1 MRYHERE
8 GAFRVRRECTMATG
22 LSRGVTVDLGG
33 YAPGQRRR
41 TDMAALKVL
50 PREIELD
57 GYLSTPG
64 MSKNGVPFL
73 TLRHEDRPTVTAFGE
88 AAQAL
93 SEAMDRGGSV
103 RAETYESFGSVK
115 IVTMPCPITGLPIG
129 EKGRLEPIAVAPVY
143 EPVPEPKPL
152 GFWDRVVDTVQE
164 ALGME
169 DDRPVPQPILLEHG
183 RTGYPVVD
191 ELTDR
196 IRDALVENPNLID
209 SSGGRFDDIADKH
222 LPRLA
227 AKHADTVRGADARET
242 RLADAMFA
250 DALGVIGESFDQ
262 AAREHRSMKLDA
274 LAVEMN
280 FIRGRQGLQTVM
292 ELQPSIALEG
302 PRAYDAGAA
311 LDVPAPRALVHVAE
325 PKSLLLQAR
334 EAQSDREARHDEA
347 TRAVKALE
355 APRESKAVIEPRT
368 SVVRPTLATPTSEDL
383 RRSVERRKGRMK
395 PVPQS
400 EPAGLSDRG
409 IDRIREESRRVRESL
424 PPVEKPTRTGG
435 RGPKKVDRD
444 EVSEALQRASFRR
457 GGGYAA

>member
-1 MRYHERE
+1 
-8 GAFRVRRECTMATG
+8 
-22 LSRGVTVDLGG
+22 
-33 YAPGQRRR
+33 
-41 TDMAALKVL
+41 MAALKVH
-50 PREIELD
+50 PREIRLD

-73 TLRHEDRPTVTAFGE
+73 TLRHEDRPTVTAFG
-88 AAQAL
+88 AVAQAL
-93 SEAMDRGGSV
+93 SEAMERGGSV
-103 RAETYESFGSVK
+103 LADTYESFGTLKV
-115 IVTMPCPITGLPIG
+115 VTIPCPITGLPIG
-129 EKGRLEPIAVAPVY
+129 ENGRLEPIAVAPVY

-169 DDRPVPQPILLEHG
+169 DDRPVPQPVLLEHG

-209 SSGGRFDDIADKH
+209 SNGGRFDAIADTH

-250 DALGVIGESFDQ
+250 DAIGVIGGSFDE

-280 FIRGRQGLQTVM
+280 FIRGRQGLQSVM

-302 PRAYDAGAA
+302 PKAYDAGAA
-311 LDVPAPRALVHVAE
+311 LDVPAPRALVHVSE
-325 PKSLLLQAR
+325 PGSLLLQAQ
-334 EAQSDREARHDEA
+334 EAQSERDSGR
-347 TRAVKALE
+347 KA
-355 APRESKAVIEPRT
+355 AASA
-368 SVVRPTLATPTSEDL
+368 VRPTRAAPSSEEI
-383 RRSVERRKGRMK
+383 RRAVERRKGLLK
-395 PVPQS
+395 PLLKS
-400 EPAGLSDRG
+400 EPVGFSDRTADG
-409 IDRIREESRRVRESL
+409 IREESRRVRESL
-424 PPVEKPTRTGG
+424 PPVEKPARTGS

-444 EVSEALQRASFRR
+444 EVSEALQRASYRR
-457 GGGYAA
+457 TGGYAA